1 MKTANIHEAK
11 THLSRILSE
20 VEKGEE
26 YILARAGKA
35 IARLSPIRRSIA
47 ELRPG
52 KWKGK
57 VVVRSDFDAEEESIN
72 MMFEGHGG

>member
-35 IARLSPIRRSIA
+35 IARLSPIRRSIVT
-47 ELRPG
+47 LSPG

-72 MMFEGHGG
+72 ATFEGRS

>member
-11 THLSRILSE
+11 TPLSRILSE
-20 VEKGEE
+20 VENGEE

-35 IARLSPIRRSIA
+35 VARLTPIRKSNT
-47 ELRPG
+47 EPVPG

-57 VVVRSDFDAEEESIN
+57 VTVKPDFDTEDEGIVAE
-72 MMFEGHGG
+72 FEGHSS